1 MHTCSEQKKKDTSLS
16 TKVELPVEQPQ
27 SLPMTE
33 EPQDL
38 AMTEQQQDLG
48 KDSPNELQKKKK
60 ARVSKP
66 RPPLSAETS
75 TEPTAAAV
83 AAAPEVTVSPTSE
96 TKPKKRKKKVTDST
110 YSFHELCDRLCIYHR
125 ERMLVP
131 QKRAGHSSRTLYS
144 TQNQQPRRKRE
155 QRNPA
160 PTQDFH
166 QKLSHQPQ

>member
-16 TKVELPVEQPQ
+16 TKAELPVEQPQ

-38 AMTEQQQDLG
+38 AMAEQQQDLG

-66 RPPLSAETS
+66 RPPLSAEMSTP

-83 AAAPEVTVSPTSE
+83 AAAPVVTVSPTSE
-96 TKPKKRKKKVTDST
+96 TKPKKRKKKVTDS
-110 YSFHELCDRLCIYHR
+110 I
-125 ERMLVP
+125 
-131 QKRAGHSSRTLYS
+131 HSTNHMTNCVYI
-144 TQNQQPRRKRE
+144 P
-155 QRNPA
+155 
-160 PTQDFH
+160 
-166 QKLSHQPQ
+166 